1 MNDAARTPWHFWV
14 VGIVSLLWNAFG
26 ANDYVQSQM
35 RNREYLG
42 SMSESMG
49 VTADQMIAHIDS
61 FPVYMHALW
70 ALGVWG
76 AVAGSILLLL
86 RSRYSFWAFV
96 ASLAGLAGST
106 IYQLATPQPEWTTS
120 EAGMVMNALIW
131 AIAIGLAYYA
141 KRMIAAGV
149 LR

>member
-1 MNDAARTPWHFWV
+1 MELAKKTPWHLWA
-14 VGIVSLLWNAFG
+14 VGLVSLLWNSFG
-26 ANDYVQSQM
+26 ANDYTQSQL

-49 VTADQMIAHIDS
+49 VTADQMVEYIDS
-61 FPVYMHALW
+61 FPLFMDVFW

-76 AVAGSILLLL
+76 ALAGSVLLLL
-86 RSRYSFWAFV
+86 RSRFAFWAFV
-96 ASLAGLAGST
+96 VSLVGLAAST
-106 IYQLATPQPEWTTS
+106 IYQFTTPQPEWATS
-120 EAGMVMNALIW
+120 TASLWMNAVIW

-141 KRMIAAGV
+141 KRQVANGV